1 MVVNTP
7 MKKHKVGDTVTVK
20 VNREFVE
27 AVYDGWSNQY
37 NMAMV
42 LYNEKRIPRKVY
54 EIVGGQPSGKP
65 APPVRQSRFDVD
77 RRFYFIAKIVDMVI
91 TGESKSVIVSGSG
104 GLGKTYT
111 VMECL
116 QAANLTNVDD
126 FEENEGAEEL
136 DIQQEILGDFV
147 VIKGFSTPKA
157 LYRLLWTHKDRIIV
171 FDDCDSIWRDDV
183 SVSLL
188 KCALDSYDTRRIH
201 WHSEIR
207 DDSDLPQSFEF
218 CGKVI
223 FVSNLSLTQLDQA
236 VLSRC
241 LYVDVTMTP
250 AEKIQRITTVL
261 PNIRPD
267 MTDDM
272 KTESLDLLRE
282 HQEIIG
288 DLNIRTMLK
297 VLEIR
302 HAHSNAVCPKCGSK
316 SVSVP
321 VPEEPDRKLYECLED
336 GCKRK
341 FKRTEA
347 FGDWRDIAEYV
358 ITAL

>member
-1 MVVNTP
+1 MV
-7 MKKHKVGDTVTVK
+7 KHKKGDRVTVK
-20 VNREFVE
+20 VNKEFVD
-27 AVYDGWSNQY
+27 AVYDGWSDQY
-37 NMAMV
+37 SMAMV
-42 LYNEKRIPRKVY
+42 IYNDKRIPRKIY
-54 EIVGGQPSGKP
+54 EISGGQPSGRP

-77 RRFYFIAKIVDMVI
+77 RRFQFIAEIVNMVI
-91 TGESKSVIVSGSG
+91 TGESKSVIISGSG
-104 GLGKTYT
+104 GLGKTFT

-116 QAANLTNVDD
+116 QQAGLTNVDD

-136 DIQQEILGDFV
+136 DITQEILGDFAV
-147 VIKGFSTPKA
+147 VKGFSTPKA
-157 LYRLLWTHKDRIIV
+157 LYRLLWTHKDRIII

-267 MTDDM
+267 MTDEM
-272 KTESLDLLRE
+272 KSESLALLRE
-282 HQEIIG
+282 NQEVIG

-302 HAHSNAVCPKCGSK
+302 HTHSKAVCPKCGSK
-316 SVSVP
+316 NVST
-321 VPEEPDRKLYECLED
+321 PDSEGPDKKLYKCLD
-336 GCKRK
+336 CKHEFRRK
-341 FKRTEA
+341 DAYGE
-347 FGDWRDIAEYV
+347 WRDIAEYV